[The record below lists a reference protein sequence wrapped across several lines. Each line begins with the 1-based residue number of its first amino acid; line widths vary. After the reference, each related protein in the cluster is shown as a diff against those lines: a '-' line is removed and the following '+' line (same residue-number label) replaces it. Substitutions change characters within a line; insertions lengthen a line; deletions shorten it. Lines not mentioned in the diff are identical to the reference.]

1 MNPFIGEIRL
11 MPYTYAPQDWL
22 PCDGR
27 QVPINQYQALAAI
40 LGTTYGGD
48 ARTYFNLPNMQGFA
62 PVAPNTSDPT
72 KPMVTQGK
80 STGAASV
87 TLTEANYPS
96 HNHGLN
102 GISTGTPAN
111 RVNPPANNTQPGLVQ
126 LNGGTTSS
134 TAVQVYT
141 TATAPNTSF
150 APQAIGPS
158 STTAAVGHENRQPFL
173 PLQFMIA
180 TNGVWPPR
188 S

>member
-27 QVPINQYQALAAI
+27 QMSIQIYPALNAV
-40 LGTTYGGD
+40 LGGMYGGD
-48 ARTYFNLPNMQGFA
+48 NKTYFNLPNMQGFA
-62 PVAPNTSDPT
+62 PVAPNSSDLTRPV
-72 KPMVTQGK
+72 VTQGK

-111 RVNPPANNTQPGLVQ
+111 RVNLPANNTQPGLVQ
-126 LNGGTTSS
+126 LNGGTTSAI
-134 TAVQVYT
+134 AVQVYT
-141 TATAPNTSF
+141 TSTAPNTSF

-158 STTAAVGHENRQPFL
+158 STTAAVDHENRQPFL

-180 TNGVWPPR
+180 TTGVWPPR